1 MGEWRLKGEREERER
16 ERGRETDRKSNPFHG
31 QVHEVGVVF
40 NSRVS
45 FGCLLAL

>member
-1 MGEWRLKGEREERER
+1 MEVKRGKRGKRKRER
-16 ERGRETDRKSNPFHG
+16 ERHRETDRKSNPFHG

-45 FGCLLAL
+45 FGCLPAQ